1 MTRKTKLE
9 KALATREVPYDYAE
23 DFCEG
28 MNHHAEYLLP
38 LHEALVEA
46 VEALEFYSNPNNWA
60 DVWCDEFVEREG
72 DVAARID
79 YEDCER
85 LTDGDGVYFGPAGH
99 TAREALA
106 KLDKAIDSLQL
117 GPYCKPT
124 RDESGA

>member
-1 MTRKTKLE
+1 MTRKAKLE
-9 KALATREVPYDYAE
+9 KVLAFDEFAGMKNDYV
-23 DFCEG
+23 EG
-28 MNHHAEYLLP
+28 RQFENARLAP
-38 LHEALVEA
+38 LHAALIEA

-99 TAREALA
+99 TAREALS
-106 KLDKAIDSLQL
+106 KLDKALDQQTKISN
-117 GPYCKPT
+117 
-124 RDESGA
+124 S